1 METATNKFGVWG
13 PKHEPKRPYEIEP
26 DLFDGRSGGDFSKM
40 TKKNQKGWLL
50 SGTIG
55 LVGGSISARIE
66 KRGEPMS
73 LLSFSP
79 VTDPGKSF
87 EIELGT
93 DPLFIENHGM
103 LDNKFELLV
112 RRIF

>member
-1 METATNKFGVWG
+1 MAIPTNKYGVWG
-13 PKHEPKRPYEIEP
+13 SNKIMVRPYEIEP
-26 DLFDGRSGGDFSKM
+26 DLFDGRNGGKFDKL
-40 TKKNQKGWLL
+40 TRRGQKGWLL

-55 LVGGSISARIE
+55 LVGGSISAKIE
-66 KRGEPMS
+66 KKGEPWR

-87 EIELGT
+87 EIELGI

-112 RRIF
+112 RRIY